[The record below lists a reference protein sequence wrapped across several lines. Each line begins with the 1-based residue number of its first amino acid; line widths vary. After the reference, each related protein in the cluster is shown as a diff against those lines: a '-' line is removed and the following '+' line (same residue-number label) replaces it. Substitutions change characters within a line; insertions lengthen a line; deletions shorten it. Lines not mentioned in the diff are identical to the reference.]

1 VADQRTISK
10 STTPRLTS
18 ESLSLLLGALDDR
31 DGSQYERL
39 RTKLIFFFTRR
50 LLAVPEDLADEVLD
64 RLAQRLT
71 QGTDLKSIQAF
82 ALGIARHVAQEQRAR
97 NVHVQGVDPTFWD
110 NVPALPATQSDE
122 VEIARMERCLNTLS
136 RAESDLLR
144 GYYLVSGQKLIE
156 ARRHLSETM
165 KISSTALRQRV
176 FLARQR
182 MRECMR
188 AKDTGVER
196 QRGSR

>member
-1 VADQRTISK
+1 MADQRTISK

-39 RTKLIFFFTRR
+39 RTKLIFFFARR

-82 ALGIARHVAQEQRAR
+82 ALGIARYVAQEQRAR

-110 NVPALPATQSDE
+110 NNVASLHAGSYSVRYSPVTEPRATRERSF
-122 VEIARMERCLNTLS
+122 EIR
-136 RAESDLLR
+136 
-144 GYYLVSGQKLIE
+144 
-156 ARRHLSETM
+156 
-165 KISSTALRQRV
+165 
-176 FLARQR
+176 
-182 MRECMR
+182 
-188 AKDTGVER
+188 
-196 QRGSR
+196 